1 MWYGKTSV
9 EHLTIFQDSGY
20 ATEVLQLFRGVKQAA
35 VEKALA
41 PCPVMRV
48 AAGKTVSESLR
59 RGGNLFILLRGEI
72 SVAMDQEGGPEESA
86 TFSVL
91 PGECF
96 GELSVFDEQ
105 VGAPQFTARLES
117 DLLVIEAS
125 RLWQIVDD
133 LHGVARNLLH
143 LLSFRIQA
151 ANARLRQ
158 RRKVGRFYQQLSMLD
173 GLTGLYNRTWLN
185 ENLPLLVGHAGAPV
199 RTLSA
204 IMMDLDH
211 FKRFND
217 ENGHVAGDN
226 ALRTAARVLGEAL
239 RPTDYAVRYGGE
251 EFIVILPGADQK
263 TGVGVATR
271 LCTRM
276 RQAVVFEDMRVPL
289 PHITGSFGVATL
301 RAGQDAEALIASA
314 DEALYRAKQAGRNGV
329 SQ

>member
-1 MWYGKTSV
+1 MRIDSV
-9 EHLTIFQDSGY
+9 EYLTTFQDSGY
-20 ATEVLQLFRGVKQAA
+20 SASELQLFRGVKQDA

-41 PCPVMRV
+41 ACAVMRV
-48 AAGKTVSESLR
+48 EAGKTVTEMLR
-59 RGGNLFILLRGEI
+59 RGGNLYILLSGELG
-72 SVAMDQEGGPEESA
+72 VMADQQGEPDDGA

-105 VGAPQFTARLES
+105 SASPLFTAKEQS
-117 DLLVIEAS
+117 DLLVIESS
-125 RLWQIVDD
+125 RLWHIVDEI
-133 LHGVARNLLH
+133 HGVAKNLLH

-185 ENLPLLVGHAGAPV
+185 ENLPLLVGNTDAPV
-199 RTLSA
+199 RTLSV

-217 ENGHVAGDN
+217 QNGHLAGDD
-226 ALRTAARVLGEAL
+226 ALRTAARVFGEAL

-263 TGVGVATR
+263 TGRMVANR
-271 LCTRM
+271 LCARM
-276 RQAVVFEDMRVPL
+276 RQTIVFDDMRVPL
-289 PHITGSFGVATL
+289 PHVTGSFGVAVL
-301 RAGQDAEALIASA
+301 RSGQDAHALIASA
-314 DEALYRAKQAGRNGV
+314 DQALYRAKQAGRNCV
-329 SQ
+329 SD